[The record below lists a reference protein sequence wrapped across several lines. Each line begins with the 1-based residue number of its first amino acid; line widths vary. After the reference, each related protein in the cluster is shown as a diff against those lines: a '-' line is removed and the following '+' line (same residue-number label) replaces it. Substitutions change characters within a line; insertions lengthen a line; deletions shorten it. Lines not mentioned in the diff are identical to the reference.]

1 MPVTVEDVRNRIN
14 RVKKL
19 ILKKIA
25 DDIKKIEKRVPT
37 EEEVIKIY
45 EKRREE
51 HEKYVEKL
59 SKKQAVVAP
68 SLSPLKKVSQSKK
81 YIPVKNRVL

>member
-1 MPVTVEDVRNRIN
+1 MSSLEDVKSRIN

-25 DDIKKIEKRVPT
+25 DDIKKKEKRIPN
-37 EEEVIKIY
+37 EDEVVKIY
-45 EKRREE
+45 EKRRAE
-51 HEKYVEKL
+51 HEKYVAKL

-68 SLSPLKKVSQSKK
+68 SSKSR
-81 YIPVKNRVL
+81 KNAAAPTTPTNS

>member
-1 MPVTVEDVRNRIN
+1 MPVTLEDVKNRIN

-25 DDIKKIEKRVPT
+25 DDIKKKEKRIPT

-45 EKRREE
+45 EKRRAE

-59 SKKQAVVAP
+59 AKKQALFATA
-68 SLSPLKKVSQSKK
+68 SLKKGLIPKK
-81 YIPVKNRVL
+81 NDL